1 MDKPAVVGVIDT
13 TKDTAGVSMSPIAS
27 PTAVAVNPATSMVY
41 VTEGSELAVINP
53 AGPTTTAIPIQ

>member
-1 MDKPAVVGVIDT
+1 MPLV
-13 TKDTAGVSMSPIAS
+13 AS

-53 AGPTTTAIPIQ
+53 AVPTTTDISIQ